1 MMTNLRTMLTC
12 RWAARRVQRYLDSDP
27 SASLDAAEAYRL
39 QAHLAECARCTR
51 RVEEYRALGQALRD
65 WSAQRA
71 PDPARVARLHEQ
83 AERLITQG
91 PE

>member
-1 MMTNLRTMLTC
+1 MMTSLRTMLTC

-27 SASLDAAEAYRL
+27 AAPLDAAEAYRL

-51 RVEEYRALGQALRD
+51 RVEEYQVLARALRD
-65 WSAQRA
+65 WSAQHA
-71 PDPARVARLHEQ
+71 PDPARVMRLHEQ

>member
-1 MMTNLRTMLTC
+1 MMTSLRAMLTC

-27 SASLDAAEAYRL
+27 AAPLGAAEAYRL
-39 QAHLAECARCTR
+39 QTHLAECARCTR

-65 WSAQRA
+65 WSAQHA
-71 PDPARVARLHEQ
+71 PDPARVARLHER
-83 AERLITQG
+83 ADRLISQG